1 MELFGISFLFYFLPL
16 FLGVYYIT
24 SEKNKPLTILLGSV
38 IFYVLLDGIELWQVA
53 LALTITVV
61 TFLIGL
67 GMQKENSRI
76 LLPLGLTLLGAV
88 LVFFKCFQ
96 GGQYLPGGMSF
107 YIFQMAAYLV
117 DIRQGRV
124 MPEKNLI
131 SYGAQ
136 MLMFPRLLSG
146 PLAEPSQLQAQMA
159 HPKVSQIRF
168 RAGLQELVV
177 GLSLKVLLADR
188 LAGIWSQAKVIGFE
202 SLSPAFAWMALI
214 AFALRLYIDFHGYS
228 MIAVGLGKLMGFEL
242 PRNFDS
248 PYAARSVS
256 DFYRR
261 WHMTLT
267 RWFRQYVYIPL
278 GGNRKGKPR
287 MVLNILV
294 VWTLIGLWHGV
305 GGNFLLWGVFLG
317 LVMAAEKLWFRDP
330 LQRMGVGANIYT
342 VIVILLSWVPFAIG
356 DLGQLATFLGRLFGF
371 GGAGA
376 GALMPYVPMVL
387 VGILFASPLP
397 ERFFDKFRESVWFDG
412 ILFILFWVCIYFV
425 STTAQDPFMYFNF

>member
-38 IFYVLLDGIELWQVA
+38 IFYVLQQGVELWQVV
-53 LALTITVV
+53 LALVMTVV

-67 GMQKENSRI
+67 GMQKENNRI
-76 LLPLGLTLLGAV
+76 LLPLGLALLGAV
-88 LVFFKCFQ
+88 LVFFKCFR

-124 MPEKNLI
+124 KPEKNLI
-131 SYGAQ
+131 AYGAQ

-146 PLAEPSQLQAQMA
+146 PLVEPSQLQAQIS
-159 HPKVSQIRF
+159 HPKISQIRF
-168 RAGLQELVV
+168 RAGLQEMVA

-188 LAGIWSQAKVIGFE
+188 LAGIWSQAQVIGFE

-214 AFALRLYIDFHGYS
+214 AFALRLYFDFHGYS

-294 VWTLIGLWHGV
+294 VWGLTGLWHGV
-305 GGNFLLWGVFLG
+305 GGNYLLWGVFLG
-317 LVMAAEKLWFRDP
+317 LVMVAEKLWLKER

-342 VIVILLSWVPFAIG
+342 LAVILLSWVPFAIG
-356 DLGQLATFLGRLFGF
+356 DMGQLVPFLGRLFGF
-371 GGAGA
+371 GDASAGT
-376 GALMPYVPMVL
+376 LMPYIPLVL
-387 VGILFASPLP
+387 AGILFATPLP
-397 ERFFDKFRESVWFDG
+397 ERFFDKFRERIWFDCT
-412 ILFILFWVCIYFV
+412 LFILFWVCIYFV

>member
-38 IFYVLLDGIELWQVA
+38 IFYVLQDGIEWWQVV
-53 LALTITVV
+53 LALVITVV

-67 GMQKENSRI
+67 GMRKENNRI
-76 LLPLGLTLLGAV
+76 LLPLGLTLLGAL
-88 LVFFKCFQ
+88 LVFFKCFRA
-96 GGQYLPGGMSF
+96 GKYLPGGMSF
-107 YIFQMAAYLV
+107 YLFQMAAYLM
-117 DIRQGRV
+117 DIQQGKV

-146 PLAEPSQLQAQMA
+146 PLAVPSQLQAQMA
-159 HPKVSQIRF
+159 HPKISQIRF
-168 RAGLQELVV
+168 RAGLQELVA

-188 LAGIWSQAKVIGFE
+188 LAVIWSQAQVIGFE

-214 AFALRLYIDFHGYS
+214 AFALRLYFDFYGYS

-242 PRNFDS
+242 PRNFNL

-267 RWFRQYVYIPL
+267 HWFRQYVYIPL

-287 MVLNILV
+287 MALNILV
-294 VWTLIGLWHGV
+294 VWALTGLWHGV
-305 GGNFLLWGVFLG
+305 GGNYLLWGVFLG
-317 LVMAAEKLWFRDP
+317 LVMAAEKLWLRDL
-330 LQRMGVGANIYT
+330 LQHIGVGANIYT
-342 VIVILLSWVPFAIG
+342 IIVILLSWVPFAIG
-356 DLGQLATFLGRLFGF
+356 DMGQLMTFLGSLFGF
-371 GGAGA
+371 GEADAGSLLPYMPL
-376 GALMPYVPMVL
+376 LMT
-387 VGILFASPLP
+387 GILFVSPLP
-397 ERFFDKFRESVWFDG
+397 ERFFHKFRERVWFDCV
-412 ILFILFWVCIYFV
+412 LFILFWVCIYFV